1 MKFIKE
7 VAASD
12 IYPVRHVVLRPG
24 KSFETCVFKGDELES
39 TVHFALFSGGKIA
52 GVTSLFA
59 SASDLFPEEDQFQLR
74 GMAVLDEFQKR
85 GFGQDLVKYGEEYAQ
100 NKSVPLIWFNARIV
114 AVPFYEKLGYEI
126 ISGSFDI
133 GDIGKHYV
141 MFKRFP

>member
-1 MKFIKE
+1 MEIIKE
-7 VAASD
+7 VVASD

-24 KSFETCVFKGDELES
+24 KSFQTCIFHGDELSS
-39 TVHFALFSGGKIA
+39 TAHFALFSDGKMA

-59 SASDLFPEEDQFQLR
+59 NASDLFAEEDQFQLR

-85 GFGQDLVKYGEEYAQ
+85 GFGQDLVKYAEEYVR
-100 NKSVPLIWFNARIV
+100 NKNVPLIWFNARIV

-126 ISGSFDI
+126 IGEPFDI